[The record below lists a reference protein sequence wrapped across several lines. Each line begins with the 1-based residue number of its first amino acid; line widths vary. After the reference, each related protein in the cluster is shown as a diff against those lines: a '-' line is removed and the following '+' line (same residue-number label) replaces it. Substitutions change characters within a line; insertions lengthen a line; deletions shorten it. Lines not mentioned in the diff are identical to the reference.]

1 VALKRRTLAMR
12 TIHLKVPTIKCEG
25 CVEKIRGALT
35 KRRGVQ
41 TVEGDPDRKE
51 ITVTFN
57 PDQLGDAKVRA
68 AVADAGFLVD

>member
-1 VALKRRTLAMR
+1 MR

-35 KRRGVQ
+35 KRPGVQ
-41 TVEGDPDRKE
+41 MVVGDPDRKQ

-57 PDQLGDAKVRA
+57 PDRLGDAEIRA
-68 AVADAGFLVD
+68 AVADAGFLVG